1 MTKVR
6 VPLNAAPADQ
16 SKPGM
21 SRLFNGQNLERYR
34 KLASDVTTVTER
46 EQVLQLLVK
55 EMNGLRIKIGGP
67 LPVARHRCVKSA
79 KANLQSIWWV

>member
-1 MTKVR
+1 MIKPK
-6 VPLNAAPADQ
+6 VPLNAPPAEQ
-16 SKPGM
+16 IEPGM
-21 SRLFNGQNLERYR
+21 SNERYR
-34 KLASDVTTVTER
+34 KSASDVTTATER

-67 LPVARHRCVKSA
+67 LPVARHRCVKSP